1 MAPPTL
7 AELRARR
14 AHECRLTRDRA
25 LGTIED
31 AEQFLQDRRVL
42 TQTQDSSLPSL
53 FAATHEAPYALGKA
67 GFGSW
72 PKTKWPWGG
81 ELASRLHIQPVK
93 VHKGKLLLF
102 SAEGAAVIDP
112 LCRDAIAR
120 AEDGQLGDDAASIL
134 RHLKSAGPS
143 SADEVK
149 GELGLETKAFRS
161 AREKL
166 EREGALVSRSVEGGS
181 PGSGGAAAARTD
193 VPQPHRHGSTLA
205 RWDQSFTQRRKAP
218 LERALDELVLLGIR
232 AAVVVQEDEPLG
244 WFTWP
249 VPRDTVR
256 RLLAAGRLVR
266 PAAGWVGYPA

>member
-14 AHECRLTRDRA
+14 AQECRLTKDRA
-25 LGTIED
+25 LGTLDD
-31 AEQFLQDRRVL
+31 AEAFLQDRRVL

-81 ELASRLHIQPVK
+81 ELASRPHIQPVK

-120 AEDGQLGDDAASIL
+120 AEDGELGTDAAAIL
-134 RHLKSAGPS
+134 RHLRSAGPS
-143 SADEVK
+143 SADDVRN
-149 GELGLETKAFRS
+149 ELGLETKAFRA

-166 EREGALVSRSVEGGS
+166 EREGALVARAIDGGS
-181 PGSGGAAAARTD
+181 PGAGQAQPRRTE

-218 LERALDELVLLGIR
+218 LERAIDDLILLGIR

-244 WFTWP
+244 WFTWD

-256 RLLAAGRLVR
+256 RLLAAGKLVR
-266 PAAGWVGYPA
+266 PAAGWVGAP

>member
-14 AHECRLTRDRA
+14 AQECRLTKDRA
-25 LGTIED
+25 LETLED
-31 AEQFLQDRRVL
+31 AEAFLRDRRVL
-42 TQTQDSSLPSL
+42 TQTRDSSLPSL

-72 PKTKWPWGG
+72 PKTKWTWGG
-81 ELASRLHIQPVK
+81 ELASRPHVQPVK
-93 VHKGKLLLF
+93 VHKGKLLLL

-120 AEDGQLGDDAASIL
+120 AEDGELGEDAAAIL
-134 RHLKSAGPS
+134 RRLKAAGPS
-143 SADEVK
+143 SADDVRN
-149 GELGLETKAFRS
+149 ELGLETKAFRA

-166 EREGALVSRSVEGGS
+166 EREGALVSRSLEGGS
-181 PGSGGAAAARTD
+181 PAAGEA
-193 VPQPHRHGSTLA
+193 PQVHRHGSTLA

-218 LERALDELVLLGIR
+218 LERALDDLVLLGIR

-256 RLLAAGRLVR
+256 RLLAAGKLVR
-266 PAAGWVGYPA
+266 PAAGWVGYP

>member
-1 MAPPTL
+1 VAQPTL

-14 AHECRLTRDRA
+14 AQECRLTKDRA
-25 LGTIED
+25 LGTLDD
-31 AEQFLQDRRVL
+31 AEAFLRDRRLL

-72 PKTKWPWGG
+72 PKTKWPWGA
-81 ELASRLHIQPVK
+81 ELASRPHIQPVK

-120 AEDGQLGDDAASIL
+120 AEDGELGAEAAAIL

-143 SADEVK
+143 AAEDVK
-149 GELGLETKAFRS
+149 NELALETKAFRA

-166 EREGALVSRSVEGGS
+166 EREGALVSRSSEGGT
-181 PGSGGAAAARTD
+181 PGSGEARSGRTE
-193 VPQPHRHGSTLA
+193 QPAVHRHGSTLA

-218 LERALDELVLLGIR
+218 LERALDDVILLGIR

-244 WFTWP
+244 WFTWE

-256 RLLAAGRLVR
+256 RLLATGKLVR
-266 PAAGWVGYPA
+266 PAAGWVGFP

>member
-14 AHECRLTRDRA
+14 AHECRLTKDRA
-25 LGTIED
+25 LGTLDD
-31 AEQFLQDRRVL
+31 AEAFLRDRRVL

-53 FAATHEAPYALGKA
+53 FAATHEPPYALGKS

-72 PKTKWPWGG
+72 PKTKWPWGA
-81 ELASRLHIQPVK
+81 ELASRPHIQPVK
-93 VHKGKLLLF
+93 VHKGKLLLV

-112 LCRDAIAR
+112 LCRDALAR
-120 AEDGQLGDDAASIL
+120 AEDGELGPEAAAIL

-143 SADEVK
+143 SADDVK
-149 GELGLETKAFRS
+149 NELGVEVKAFRS

-166 EREGALVSRSVEGGS
+166 EREGALVSRSIEGGS
-181 PGSGGAAAARTD
+181 D
-193 VPQPHRHGSTLA
+193 VPQVHRHGSTLA

-218 LERALDELVLLGIR
+218 LDRALDELILLGIR

-244 WFTWP
+244 WFTWE

-266 PAAGWVGYPA
+266 PAAGWVGVA

>member
-1 MAPPTL
+1 MPPPTL

-14 AHECRLTRDRA
+14 AQECRLTKDRA
-25 LGTIED
+25 LETLDD
-31 AEQFLQDRRVL
+31 AESFLQDRRVL

-81 ELASRLHIQPVK
+81 ELASRPHIQPVK

-120 AEDGQLGDDAASIL
+120 AEDGELGEDAAAIL
-134 RHLKSAGPS
+134 RRLKSAGPS
-143 SADEVK
+143 AADDVK
-149 GELGLETKAFRS
+149 NELGLETKAFRA

-166 EREGALVSRSVEGGS
+166 EREGALVSRSGVT
-181 PGSGGAAAARTD
+181 PGEVDG
-193 VPQPHRHGSTLA
+193 HRHTSTLA
-205 RWDQSFTQRRKAP
+205 RWDQSFMQRRKAP
-218 LERALDELVLLGIR
+218 LERALDDLILLGIR

-256 RLLAAGRLVR
+256 RLLAAGKLVR
-266 PAAGWVGYPA
+266 PAAGWVGFV